1 MGGLAEHYFRQ
12 PREKL
17 GHLSP
22 FFDDAEA
29 FRRWEN
35 GMRSP
40 YDIEVKLRST
50 TAPNMR
56 RNASRLI
63 QEFKSGKAA
72 TTDLFLG
79 SENHLISLKLGT
91 VNRTENTFEGKLRKR
106 TFLGDHMI
114 LEFMIKDISMSV
126 KGYAGRRGD
135 GRSCLGPPVEGK
147 TRRFPGGDQEGES
160 RP

>member
-1 MGGLAEHYFRQ
+1 
-12 PREKL
+12 
-17 GHLSP
+17 
-22 FFDDAEA
+22 
-29 FRRWEN
+29 
-35 GMRSP
+35 MRSP

-79 SENHLISLKLGT
+79 SENHLISLKLET

-114 LEFMIKDISMSV
+114 LEFMIKDISVSV
-126 KGYAGRRGD
+126 KAMPDVEVTGGVASVHLSKEKLVVFPEETRKENHVREAGG
-135 GRSCLGPPVEGK
+135 
-147 TRRFPGGDQEGES
+147 
-160 RP
+160 